1 MPPHATHTSPSTDP
15 RLTPHKPAVGKPQ
28 KSCLPSLKVTP
39 GCRNKLTGSF
49 LVTLTSNVWDP
60 SVLCWALP
68 LLTGSARVQSLSL
81 HLLGCPPLTTQATG
95 SPSHFKIDTVLNL
108 LLSPPTMW
116 GADISGPT
124 SFHPLCPNPLRESLL
139 ASDATL
145 SAQLIP
151 REQPGLPNEKQS
163 NKTEE
168 RKRKGKKTGQTTG
181 SVHHTI
187 MKTQVQITP
196 QVEKPCSRG

>member
-1 MPPHATHTSPSTDP
+1 MPPHATHMSPSTDP
-15 RLTPHKPAVGKPQ
+15 RLTPHKPAVGQWPVGKLQ
-28 KSCLPSLKVTP
+28 KSCLPSLIVTP

-68 LLTGSARVQSLSL
+68 HLTGSARVQSLSLHRLYL

-95 SPSHFKIDTVLNL
+95 SPSHFRIDTALNL

-116 GADISGPT
+116 GAGISGST

-151 REQPGLPNEKQS
+151 QEQPALPNEKQS

-168 RKRKGKKTGQTTG
+168 RKRKKTGQTTG

-196 QVEKPCSRG
+196 T